1 MAAYLYDAVRTIRGK
16 ARPDGA
22 LASLMPQDLIAG
34 LVDGLE
40 RRGREPR
47 QAQSLVLGCVGQFG
61 DQGGNIALVSKL
73 RAGIPDAAS
82 AFTLNNYCV
91 SGLTAIGHAA
101 AQVESGALQ
110 CALAGG
116 VEMMS
121 RVPFLGDN
129 AAYYSDER
137 FPRRARFIP
146 VVLAAD
152 RLAEAEGISRA
163 ELDAVALASQQKAGA
178 AEGRAA
184 TFASRIALG
193 TVATDEC
200 VRAQTTE
207 QSLAAMQPGFAG
219 LAAQYASA
227 LDGPI
232 DHRHTIGHAPPIC
245 DGAGLAVVGS
255 APGAGPAPRAKIL
268 AWAEMGGDPHASLLA
283 GFAAMERVLQR
294 TGLTL
299 ADFDRIEFM
308 EAFGVVI
315 AKFLRDC
322 KVDPARVNVAGGHI
336 ARGHPMGATG
346 AILVSTL
353 LDQLDDCDG
362 TLGLVVATGATGVG
376 SAMVIERLR

>member
-1 MAAYLYDAVRTIRGK
+1 MAVYLYDAVRTIRGK

-22 LASLMPQDLIAG
+22 LAALKPQDLVAG
-34 LVDGLE
+34 LVDDLE
-40 RRGREPR
+40 ARGQAPR
-47 QAQSLVLGCVGQFG
+47 SAESLVLGCVGQFG

-73 RAGIPDAAS
+73 RAGVAESAS

-101 AQVESGALQ
+101 AQVQAGVVDR
-110 CALAGG
+110 ALAGG

-121 RVPFLGDN
+121 RVPFLGDH
-129 AAYYSDER
+129 AAYYTDAS
-137 FPRRARFIP
+137 FPKRSRFIP

-152 RLAEAEGISRA
+152 RLAQAEGLSRA
-163 ELDAVALASQQKAGA
+163 ELDAVALASQQKAAA
-178 AEGRAA
+178 AEARPA
-184 TFASRIALG
+184 TFASRVALG
-193 TVATDEC
+193 PVTADEC
-200 VRAQTTE
+200 VRPQTTAS
-207 QSLAAMQPGFAG
+207 SLAAMQPGFAA
-219 LAAQYASA
+219 LAEQYAEA

-232 DHRHTIGHAPPIC
+232 DHRHTIGHAPPVC
-245 DGAGLAVVGS
+245 DGAGLAVIGGE
-255 APGAGPAPRAKIL
+255 PGNGPRPRARIR
-268 AWAEMGGDPHASLLA
+268 AWAEAGGDPHASLLA
-283 GFAAMERVLQR
+283 GFSAMEQVLKR

-308 EAFGVVI
+308 EAFAVVI

-322 KVDPARVNVAGGHI
+322 PADPARVNVAGGHI

-353 LDQLDDCDG
+353 LDQLADADG
-362 TLGLVVATGATGVG
+362 TLGLVVASGATGVG